1 MNRAGTDPHP
11 PKKVT
16 YSSIWRPWGRQ
27 LELRTTSPLLL
38 KKATCPKWVMNRVKL
53 EAEEEEEAVRR
64 NKKKN
69 TRIINIGQIAK
80 LSSPILGT
88 PKFYEELRFFFPKPL
103 FSLATPKIQ
112 N

>member
-53 EAEEEEEAVRR
+53 EAEEE
-64 NKKKN
+64 
-69 TRIINIGQIAK
+69 
-80 LSSPILGT
+80 
-88 PKFYEELRFFFPKPL
+88 
-103 FSLATPKIQ
+103 
-112 N
+112 